1 MKKDEEEKKMRSKL
15 LVVVV
20 LASLIAV
27 SLSAC
32 GPTPTPQVI
41 EKIVTQEVEKVVT
54 QEVEKVVTQEVPVE
68 VTSLVEK
75 EVVVTP
81 TPGPNP
87 EAVIDGVEPNAEL
100 TMWTFWLSPTFDDYI
115 KSTIARFEET
125 YPGVKVT
132 WEDHQATFLDDYRNA
147 FAAGTAP
154 DVANLSD
161 TEGWVREFASKGLL
175 MNMTDNLPQEV
186 IDQYYPGLF
195 NLQLVD
201 GKSYQVPWYQAIAVE
216 LINKQIYVDQAGL
229 AVEEFPTTFDPFP
242 EMCQTIKDT
251 TGTLCDLRIA
261 YTDILRDMAYQ
272 GGVDVFDPATGK
284 FTFDSAEGVAWL
296 QMYVDM
302 VDAGTLDRN
311 ALLQEDRV
319 GLELFTSGKAA
330 FYQTGPQLIR
340 VVRENNPG
348 MYGYLAVVPAP
359 VGKSGALNPTSM
371 AMSVKADTE
380 YPNAAL
386 ALAVFM
392 TNPRSQLEF
401 AKIVGIYPAT
411 PASYEDPFFTEQP
424 VAIEEQV
431 RPIAQ
436 QIISKQADIVPEYPQ
451 PADVNEIV
459 RKAVESA
466 LYGGV
471 PAQQALSDAVAEA
484 NTLIGQ

>member
-1 MKKDEEEKKMRSKL
+1 MDLFLDDKKESCPMRTKLFALL
-15 LVVVV
+15 LVTSILLGACASAATPVPVEQAPETIKETVVV
-20 LASLIAV
+20 KQTEIV
-27 SLSAC
+27 QQ
-32 GPTPTPQVI
+32 TQVV
-41 EKIVTQEVEKVVT
+41 EKIVE
-54 QEVEKVVTQEVPVE
+54 
-68 VTSLVEK
+68 
-75 EVVVTP
+75 VTP

-87 EAVIDGVEPNAEL
+87 EAVIEGVEPNAEL

-115 KSTIARFEET
+115 KSTIARFEQT
-125 YPGVKVT
+125 YPGVKVK

-147 FAAGTAP
+147 FAAGNAP

-161 TEGWVREFASKGLL
+161 TEGWVREFAQKGLL
-175 MNMTDNLPQEV
+175 LNLSDNLPQEV

-201 GKSYQVPWYQAIAVE
+201 GKSYQVPWYQAVAVE
-216 LINKQIYVDQAGL
+216 LINKQIYEEQAGL
-229 AVEEFPTTFDPFP
+229 VADEFPTTFDNFP
-242 EMCQTIKDT
+242 ELCQTIKDK

-272 GGVDVFDPATGK
+272 GGVDVFDPDTQK
-284 FTFDSAEGVAWL
+284 FTFDSPEAVAWL

-302 VDAGTLDRN
+302 VQAGTLDRN

-319 GLELFTSGKAA
+319 GLDLFTSGRAA

-340 VVRENNPG
+340 EVRSNNPG
-348 MYGYLAVVPAP
+348 MYGYLAVVPVP

-380 YPNAAL
+380 YPNAAM

-401 AKIVGIYPAT
+401 SKLVGIYPST
-411 PASYEDPFFTEQP
+411 PASYEDPFFTQAP
-424 VAIEEQV
+424 VAIEDQA
-431 RPIAQ
+431 RPIAKD
-436 QIISKQADIVPEYPQ
+436 IISKQADIVPEYPM

-459 RKAVESA
+459 KQAVESA
-466 LYGGV
+466 LYNNV
-471 PAQQALSDAVAEA
+471 DAQQALSDAVAEA
-484 NTLIGQ
+484 NALIAQ

>member
-1 MKKDEEEKKMRSKL
+1 MKKKVL
-15 LVVVV
+15 LSFSLLMIASIMLAACATATPVVQE
-20 LASLIAV
+20 
-27 SLSAC
+27 
-32 GPTPTPQVI
+32 PQVI
-41 EKIVTQEVEKVVT
+41 RETQVVVETQVVKET
-54 QEVEKVVTQEVPVE
+54 QI
-68 VTSLVEK
+68 VEK
-75 EVVVTP
+75 EVLVTP
-81 TPGPNP
+81 TAGPNP
-87 EAVIDGVEPNAEL
+87 EAVIEGVEPNAEL
-100 TMWTFWLSPTFDDYI
+100 TVWTFFLSPTFDDYI
-115 KSTIARFEET
+115 ASTIARFEET
-125 YPGVKVT
+125 YPGVTVN

-147 FAAGTAP
+147 FAAEIAP

-161 TEGWVREFASKGLL
+161 TEGWVREFAQKGLL
-175 MNMTDNLPQEV
+175 LNLSDNLPQEV

-216 LINKQIYVDQAGL
+216 LINKQIYVEQAGL
-229 AVEEFPTTFDPFP
+229 AVEDFPKTFDEIPAL
-242 EMCQTIKDT
+242 CQTIKDA

-272 GGVDVFDPATGK
+272 GGVDVFDPDTQQ
-284 FTFDSAEGVAWL
+284 FTFDSPEGVAWL

-302 VDAGTLDRN
+302 VQAGTLDRS
-311 ALLQEDRV
+311 ALLAEDRV
-319 GLELFTSGKAA
+319 GLELFTSGQAA

-348 MYGYLAVVPAP
+348 LYGYLAAVPVP

-371 AMSVKADTE
+371 AMSVKADTP
-380 YPNAAL
+380 YPKAAMAL
-386 ALAVFM
+386 ATFF

-424 VAIEEQV
+424 VAIEEEV

-436 QIISKQADIVPEYPQ
+436 EIISKQADIVPEYPQ
-451 PADVNEIV
+451 PADVNETV
-459 RKAVESA
+459 RLAVESA
-466 LYGGV
+466 LYNNV

-484 NTLIGQ
+484 NALIGQ

>member
-1 MKKDEEEKKMRSKL
+1 MRTKLFAL
-15 LVVVV
+15 LVVASILLGACASAATQAPAVQPTAAPVKETVV
-20 LASLIAV
+20 VKQTEIV
-27 SLSAC
+27 QQ
-32 GPTPTPQVI
+32 TQVV
-41 EKIVTQEVEKVVT
+41 EKIVE
-54 QEVEKVVTQEVPVE
+54 
-68 VTSLVEK
+68 
-75 EVVVTP
+75 VTP

-125 YPGVKVT
+125 YPGVTVK

-147 FAAGTAP
+147 FAAGNAP

-161 TEGWVREFASKGLL
+161 TEGWVREFAQKGLL
-175 MNMTDNLPQEV
+175 LNLSDNLPQNV

-201 GKSYQVPWYQAIAVE
+201 GKSYQVPWYQAVAVE
-216 LINKQIYVDQAGL
+216 LINKQLYEEKAGL
-229 AVEEFPTTFDPFP
+229 KADEFPTTFDAFP
-242 EMCQTIKDT
+242 ELCQTIKAK

-272 GGVDVFDPATGK
+272 GGVDVYDPATKK
-284 FTFDSAEGVAWL
+284 FTFDSPEGVAWL

-302 VDAGTLDRN
+302 AKAGTIDRN

-319 GLELFTSGKAA
+319 GLDLFTSGRAA

-340 VVRENNPG
+340 EVRSNNPG
-348 MYGYLAVVPAP
+348 MYGYLAVQPAP
-359 VGKSGALNPTSM
+359 VGKSGALSPTSM
-371 AMSVKADTE
+371 AMSVKADTK
-380 YPNAAL
+380 YPKAAM

-401 AKIVGIYPAT
+401 SKIVGIYPST
-411 PASYEDPFFTEQP
+411 PASYDDPFFTQVP
-424 VAIEEQV
+424 VAIEDQA
-431 RPIAQ
+431 RPIAKD
-436 QIISKQADIVPEYPQ
+436 IISKQADIVPEYPK

-459 RKAVESA
+459 KKAVESA
-466 LYGGV
+466 LYSNV
-471 PAQQALSDAVAEA
+471 PAQKALSDAVVEA
-484 NTLIGQ
+484 NALISQ